1 MKHAFAIR
9 NMNASIPFQKIRRC
23 YDQVDHDKVKL
34 TDASRCTHMALAREL
49 AKNSTMLQ
57 RHGCVIVYK
66 NQVLTKTV
74 NTKPSGFNSSSHAE
88 INAIK
93 SIKGFPHISQCDMY
107 VARIG
112 TDGMC
117 APLRYSKPC
126 ARCTALIKWYK
137 IRRVYYSV
145 NE

>member
-1 MKHAFAIR
+1 MSAVSSVQNIR
-9 NMNASIPFQKIRRC
+9 MC
-23 YDQVDHDKVKL
+23 YDQVDYDKLKIKN
-34 TDASRCTHMALAREL
+34 TYRCDHMAMAREL

-66 NQVLTKTV
+66 DQVLTKTV
-74 NTKPSGFNSSSHAE
+74 NTYPSGFNSSSHAE

-93 SIKGFPHISQCDMY
+93 SIKGFPHISKCEMY

-112 TDGMC
+112 TDSMC

-126 ARCTALIKWYK
+126 SRCTALIQWYK

>member
-1 MKHAFAIR
+1 MKNNELFSMQTKQR
-9 NMNASIPFQKIRRC
+9 MC
-23 YDQVDHDKVKL
+23 YDNVDHDLSKPCKE
-34 TDASRCTHMALAREL
+34 SFMAKAREL

-66 NQVLTKTV
+66 NQVLTKSV
-74 NTKPSGFNSSSHAE
+74 NTKPSGFASSAHAE

-93 SIKGFPHISQCDMY
+93 QIKNFPHINQCDMY
-107 VARIG
+107 VVRIG

-126 ARCTALIKWYK
+126 ARCAALIRCHG